1 MLSPDSTMIE
11 GHATMLSPDS
21 TSYSFD
27 HRANGFSRGEG
38 TATVIIKR
46 LSDAVRDGDTI
57 RAVIRS
63 TGSNNNGHGSVGIM
77 QPNGEAQ
84 VNLIHHTYEKAGLSM
99 DQTRFC
105 EAHGTGTVVGD
116 SIEMNALGQAFQSA
130 LSADRPLIVYV
141 AKFPHKRKKRQ
152 NQKSIKE
159 ANVKRRFNH
168 FLSNIGAPS
177 NPILAILREP
187 VAWLV

>member
-1 MLSPDSTMIE
+1 MAGSNLILSPDSTMLE

-46 LSDAVRDGDTI
+46 LNDAIQDGDTI

-63 TGSNNNGHGSVGIM
+63 TGSNNNGHASVGIM
-77 QPNGEAQ
+77 QPSEESQ
-84 VNLIHHTYEKAGLSM
+84 VDLIRHTYEKAGLDM
-99 DQTRFC
+99 TKTRFC

-116 SIEMNALGQAFQSA
+116 SIEMAALGRAFQDT
-130 LSADRPLIVYV
+130 LGPDRPLIV
-141 AKFPHKRKKRQ
+141 
-152 NQKSIKE
+152 
-159 ANVKRRFNH
+159 
-168 FLSNIGAPS
+168 
-177 NPILAILREP
+177 
-187 VAWLV
+187 